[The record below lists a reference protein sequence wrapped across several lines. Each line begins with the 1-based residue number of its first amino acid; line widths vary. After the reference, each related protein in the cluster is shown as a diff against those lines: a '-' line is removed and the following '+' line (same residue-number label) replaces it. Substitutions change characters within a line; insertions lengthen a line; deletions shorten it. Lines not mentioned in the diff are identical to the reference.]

1 MNSKSKRKNLDQKF
15 NCGNLHKKIES
26 SDWLNHKSRSQNKNL
41 NEDNKLK
48 NKKIKKFSNLL

>member
-1 MNSKSKRKNLDQKF
+1 MDQKF
-15 NCGNLHKKIES
+15 NCGNLQQKTES

-48 NKKIKKFSNLL
+48 NKKF